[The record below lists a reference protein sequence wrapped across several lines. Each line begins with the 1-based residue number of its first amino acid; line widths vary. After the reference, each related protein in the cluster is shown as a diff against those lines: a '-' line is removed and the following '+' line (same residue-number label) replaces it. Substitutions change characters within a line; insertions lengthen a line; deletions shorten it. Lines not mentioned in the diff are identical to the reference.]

1 MARLS
6 GSTSQKRAFVG
17 AALSAVVGLSV
28 LAGAD
33 AEARAEGPVVGTGK
47 GIVGTALLGGE
58 AVAIGMAAFGVEK
71 GWTYLVFP
79 PLAAVGGG
87 IGGYFIEQAAPPAEV
102 PLYLLAG
109 GMALVIPTVIV
120 TLNATVY
127 KAPIDYP
134 NEPVQ
139 NKPAGEPPT
148 PTPTARTRG
157 GSIFA
162 QIKPPVHLPM
172 SLFDVYE
179 GRVATGFPAVQIKPL
194 YTNEEMAKF
203 GVAQGREVNIPIFK
217 ASF

>member
-1 MARLS
+1 
-6 GSTSQKRAFVG
+6 
-17 AALSAVVGLSV
+17 VGLASLV
-28 LAGAD
+28 AAPS
-33 AEARAEGPVVGTGK
+33 EARAEGPVVGTGK

-109 GMALVIPTVIV
+109 GMAFVIPTIIV

-127 KAPIDYP
+127 KAPVDYP

-139 NKPAGEPPT
+139 NKPAGEPPAPKT
-148 PTPTARTRG
+148 SKKRG
-157 GSIFA
+157 PVFA
-162 QIKPPVHLPM
+162 QLEAPIHVPT
-172 SLFDVYE
+172 SLFDLYE
-179 GRVATGFPAVQIKPL
+179 GHMVAGLPAVAIKPL
-194 YTNEEMAKF
+194 YTNDEMAKF
-203 GVAQGREVNIPIFK
+203 GVAQGREVNIPVFK
-217 ASF
+217 AAF

>member
-1 MARLS
+1 MAWVS
-6 GSTSQKRAFVG
+6 GRRTEKGRNIGRAAAGLLLGALALVG
-17 AALSAVVGLSV
+17 PAS
-28 LAGAD
+28 
-33 AEARAEGPVVGTGK
+33 EARAEGPVVGTGK

-109 GMALVIPTVIV
+109 GMALVIPTIIV
-120 TLNATVY
+120 TLNATIY
-127 KAPIDYP
+127 KAPADYP

-139 NKPAGEPPT
+139 NKPESESPA
-148 PTPTARTRG
+148 PTASKVNRPRVARLAPARTHV
-157 GSIFA
+157 
-162 QIKPPVHLPM
+162 PT

-179 GRVATGFPAVQIKPL
+179 GKLAFGVPAVEIRPM
-194 YTNEEMAKF
+194 YTQEEIAKF
-203 GVAQGREVNIPIFK
+203 GVTQAREVKIPVFQAIF
-217 ASF
+217 